1 MTMTMS
7 TATTPLPHTKS
18 VRDMLLDMLG
28 RDVQVG
34 QSDPWAPTPRDL
46 GAVAVY
52 VDDRTQMR
60 ALVTCNLRLAAG
72 LGASIA
78 LIPPETADACVE
90 DRRLTDG
97 MGENLGEV
105 FNILTALFNVPERPH
120 LKMYAV
126 HLPGELPAA
135 DVSASLRAFG
145 KRSDL
150 EVTVAGYGTGKLSI
164 VLV

>member
-1 MTMTMS
+1 
-7 TATTPLPHTKS
+7 
-18 VRDMLLDMLG
+18 
-28 RDVQVG
+28 
-34 QSDPWAPTPRDL
+34 
-46 GAVAVY
+46 
-52 VDDRTQMR
+52 
-60 ALVTCNLRLAAG
+60 
-72 LGASIA
+72 
-78 LIPPETADACVE
+78 
-90 DRRLTDG
+90 